1 MSEVSH
7 LFGGLQTTL
16 SKWCK
21 SSREQL
27 LPLCRRTIFAHDL
40 QLSAPSP
47 PVLLHSRRSF
57 CMQVESFQPGGGVLG
72 GTCIGTT
79 LLLKKSAEAL
89 MRGHAVSFSQV
100 LSRDMRHSSRNAIAT
115 SPEI

>member
-1 MSEVSH
+1 VSH
-7 LFGGLQTTL
+7 LSCGVQTTL
-16 SKWCK
+16 SKLCK

-27 LPLCRRTIFAHDL
+27 LLLCRWTIFAHDL
-40 QLSAPSP
+40 QLSAPFP

-57 CMQVESFQPGGGVLG
+57 CMQVEVFQLGDGGGG
-72 GTCIGTT
+72 GTCMGTT